1 MNHKILYNP
10 YENAWN
16 LMKQMVEEYSRKKRY
31 LTVREINY
39 IIRFCEKGLSL
50 FDALNQDDTNCS

>member
-1 MNHKILYNP
+1 MTYKALYNP

-16 LMKQMVEEYSRKKRY
+16 LMKQMVEEYSREKRY

-39 IIRFCEKGLSL
+39 IIRFCEKGLPMFTVISRE
-50 FDALNQDDTNCS
+50 NSET